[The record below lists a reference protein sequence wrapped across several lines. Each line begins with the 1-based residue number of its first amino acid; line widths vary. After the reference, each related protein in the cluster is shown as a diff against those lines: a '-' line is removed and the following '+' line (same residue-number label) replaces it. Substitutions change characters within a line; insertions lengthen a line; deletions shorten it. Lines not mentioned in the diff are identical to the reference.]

1 MRLLGLDKRPV
12 LGKQSIGNEWI
23 HGARAGTSI
32 KQGMGCTDCSPMGEI
47 PIDVGNPR
55 GAVDGV
61 LAVFAGLAVA
71 GVVALAVLSAQRGS

>member
-32 KQGMGCTDCSPMGEI
+32 RQGVGCADCGVGEI

-55 GAVDGV
+55 GAVDGI
-61 LAVFAGLAVA
+61 LAVFAGVAVA
-71 GVVALAVLSAQRGS
+71 GVVALAVLSAQRAS